1 MKISTEFR
9 DLWTSNERFGDSL
22 KLTNA
27 NPQQADYKWGS
38 VELFKWTDFNGN
50 ECEGLLHFPE
60 DYDPSKPYPT
70 IVYFYEV
77 QTFLKYRYN
86 TPSPSRSIINPVY
99 CTSNDY
105 IVFIPDIKY
114 RDGFPAKSCYDV
126 VVSGTMALIDRGIAD
141 KNRIGLTGQSW
152 GGYQTA
158 HLVTQTDLYACSAP
172 GAAVT
177 NMISAY
183 GGIRYESGFSRASQ

>member
-1 MKISTEFR
+1 MPTRSRPITNGDR
-9 DLWTSNERFGDSL
+9 SNCS
-22 KLTNA
+22 
-27 NPQQADYKWGS
+27 
-38 VELFKWTDFNGN
+38 KWTDFNGN

-114 RDGFPAKSCYDV
+114 RDGFPAEKLLRCGSERND
-126 VVSGTMALIDRGIAD
+126 GADRPR
-141 KNRIGLTGQSW
+141 NR
-152 GGYQTA
+152 
-158 HLVTQTDLYACSAP
+158 
-172 GAAVT
+172 
-177 NMISAY
+177 
-183 GGIRYESGFSRASQ
+183 R

>member
-1 MKISTEFR
+1 MH
-9 DLWTSNERFGDSL
+9 
-22 KLTNA
+22 
-27 NPQQADYKWGS
+27 NPLQADYKWGS

-60 DYDPSKPYPT
+60 DYDPFETLPDHRSISTK
-70 IVYFYEV
+70 V

-126 VVSGTMALIDRGIAD
+126 VVSGTMALIDTRIAD
-141 KNRIGLTGQSW
+141 KNRIRF
-152 GGYQTA
+152 A
-158 HLVTQTDLYACSAP
+158 
-172 GAAVT
+172 GAKL
-177 NMISAY
+177 
-183 GGIRYESGFSRASQ
+183 GRLPDRASGDSDRPVCVQRARCRCHEHDFGIWRHSL